1 MKGYFRILLVLLLV
15 PALFAQDLAETE
27 LKSIDIGTVE
37 FVNYEGP
44 HERIDTLAQILG
56 IGRSLAAG
64 LAEGGE
70 GFLFDGKYRVRRIFD
85 AGAVLL
91 SADIFIL
98 EPDARVD
105 HVRNLRRI
113 LAAYLSQ
120 AFDYSFAD
128 AEILAEFATYYNAVY
143 RGDMEYIGQKYQDRV
158 VSNLDPDKA
167 GLATVYSQWPGKTQM
182 LLPLRVLPLSGGIGA
197 VDMDTLTEDEVIAK
211 LQEDEDKG
219 IPERKEM
226 TELKE
231 KEIEADEERIDSAR
245 AEIAE
250 DEAEISAEEQQ
261 LEAER
266 QDLERRRDEAAAI
279 EDEGERAAEEAAI
292 AAAEEDV
299 SQREAALD
307 ERREAVDEQKEEV
320 ARAEQDVQERVERIR
335 EEREEIASD
344 ERGILE
350 DQREEA
356 PPEVP
361 FLYIV
366 EGRENFRMLVSA
378 LSGTGEIRRRSG
390 INTIRS
396 RDLLILGDSYLVVAG
411 ETGGNKAVRLVTIDP
426 VSFEMKNQGD
436 TDMYPMSFL
445 LLDRRNVY
453 GIADSNGYRVARFN
467 TDLSLQALS
476 EVTVNPDTWISLRE
490 GKLYVQDS
498 GRLLVL
504 DPVSLQSVSP

>member
-1 MKGYFRILLVLLLV
+1 MKGLFRILLILLLV
-15 PALFAQDLAETE
+15 PTLLAQDLAETE

-64 LAEGGE
+64 LEEGGE
-70 GFLFDGKYRVRRIFD
+70 GFLFDGKYRIRRIFD
-85 AGAVLL
+85 ADAALL
-91 SADIFIL
+91 SADVFIL
-98 EPDARVD
+98 EPEARVD

-113 LAAYLSQ
+113 LAAYLSE
-120 AFDYSFAD
+120 AFDYSFSD
-128 AEILAEFATYYNAVY
+128 AETLAEFATYYNAVY
-143 RGDMEYIGQKYQDRV
+143 RGDMEYIGNKYQHRV
-158 VSNLDPDKA
+158 VESLDPEKA
-167 GLATVYSQWPGKTQM
+167 GLATVYSQWPGNTQM

-197 VDMDTLTEDEVIAK
+197 VDADILSEDEVIAK

-226 TELKE
+226 TELRE
-231 KEIEADEERIDSAR
+231 REIEADEERIDDAK

-250 DEAEISAEEQQ
+250 EEAAISAEEQQ
-261 LEAER
+261 LEAVRE
-266 QDLERRRDEAAAI
+266 DLDRRRDEAAAI
-279 EDEGERAAEEAAI
+279 EDGEERAAEEEAI
-292 AAAEEDV
+292 AAAEEDL
-299 SQREAALD
+299 REREEAL
-307 ERREAVDEQKEEV
+307 EGRQEAVEEQKEEV
-320 ARAEQDVQERVERIR
+320 ARAEQDVQERVDRIR
-335 EEREEIASD
+335 EERERIASD

-350 DQREEA
+350 EQKETT

-378 LSGTGEIRRRSG
+378 LSGSGEIRRRSA

-411 ETGGNKAVRLVTIDP
+411 ETGGNRAVRLVSIDP
-426 VSFEMKNQGD
+426 ESFEMKNQGD

-445 LLDRRNVY
+445 LLDRRNIY
-453 GIADSNGYRVARFN
+453 GIAESNGYRLARFN
-467 TDLSLQALS
+467 TDLDLQALS
-476 EVTVNPDTWISLRE
+476 DETVNPDTWITIRD
-490 GKLYVQDS
+490 GGIYVQS
-498 GRLLVL
+498 GGRLLVL
-504 DPVSLQSVSP
+504 DPDSLQAVSQ

>member
-98 EPDARVD
+98 ESEARVD

-197 VDMDTLTEDEVIAK
+197 VDTDTLTEDEVIAK

-231 KEIEADEERIDSAR
+231 KEIETDEERIDSAR

-292 AAAEEDV
+292 AADEEDV
-299 SQREAALD
+299 SEREAALD

-320 ARAEQDVQERVERIR
+320 ARAEQDVQERVDRIR

-378 LSGTGEIRRRSG
+378 VSGSGEIRRRSG

-467 TDLSLQALS
+467 TDLALQALS
-476 EVTVNPDTWISLRE
+476 EETVNPDTWISLRE
-490 GKLYVQDS
+490 GQLYVQDS

>member
-98 EPDARVD
+98 ESEARVD

-197 VDMDTLTEDEVIAK
+197 VDTDTLTEDEVIAK

-231 KEIEADEERIDSAR
+231 KEIETDEERIDSAR

-292 AAAEEDV
+292 AADEEDV
-299 SQREAALD
+299 SEREAVLD

-320 ARAEQDVQERVERIR
+320 ARAEQDVQERVDRIR

-378 LSGTGEIRRRSG
+378 VSGSGEIRRRSG

-467 TDLSLQALS
+467 TDLALQALS
-476 EVTVNPDTWISLRE
+476 EETVNPDTWISLRE
-490 GKLYVQDS
+490 GQLYVQDS